1 MKGGSIVVLVIFVFL
16 FICFVWGIASIVG
29 SARDAIK
36 SKHSASR
43 GDTLPSSPE
52 VAPTLIQK
60 PYPCKQDV
68 IGNTLEHLQKIGEL
82 HSQGALTA
90 EEFVQIKTKLIQSLD
105 CA

>member
-29 SARDAIK
+29 SARDTVK

-43 GDTLPSSPE
+43 GDPVQSSPE
-52 VAPTLIQK
+52 VVQPLIQK

-68 IGNTLEHLQKIGEL
+68 IANTLEHLQKIGEL
-82 HSQGALTA
+82 HSQGVLTA
-90 EEFVQIKTKLIQSLD
+90 EEFVQIKAKLIQSLD
-105 CA
+105 RA